1 MKDKVGYIEVGD
13 KKYPLCF
20 NLNVL
25 EDIQDEY
32 GSLSQWGNVVENKD
46 NGEPRIK
53 DLKKGLLLMINEE
66 IDMENESKNE
76 KSPVLNSKQ
85 VGRII
90 TTVGFD
96 KIVEIIKNI
105 SVDSTQTENAK
116 NE

>member
-1 MKDKVGYIEVGD
+1 MKDKVVYIEVGD

-25 EDIQDEY
+25 EEIQDEY
-32 GSLSQWGNVVENKD
+32 GSLSKWGEIVENKE
-46 NGEPRIK
+46 GEEPRIK
-53 DLKKGLLLMINEE
+53 DLKMGLLLMINEA

-76 KSPVLNSKQ
+76 KSPFLNSKQ

-90 TTVGFD
+90 TTVGFT
-96 KIVEIIKNI
+96 KIVEIIKGI
-105 SVDSTQTENAK
+105 TVDSTQSENSK